1 MQNPPKPNSQKETT
15 MGEFHA
21 SLQSTTPF
29 RTPIFLRIL
38 AGAIL
43 VSALAWGAWAD
54 SEAKDAPRAAM
65 CAELG
70 RKLEL
75 GKLAPV
81 SIFAAAFYPEAR
93 FDCADKHGDRWN
105 AAEYGLTY
113 SGATGSTNSGL

>member
-1 MQNPPKPNSQKETT
+1 

-21 SLQSTTPF
+21 SLQSSGY
-29 RTPIFLRIL
+29 RTPLYIRLL

-54 SEAKDAPRAAM
+54 GEAKDAPRAAM

-75 GKLAPV
+75 GKLVPV
-81 SIFAAAFYPEAR
+81 SIFAAAIDSEAR
-93 FDCADKHGDRWN
+93 FDCADRYGDRWN

-113 SGATGSTNSGL
+113 TGANGPVDSSL